1 MDRPSKL
8 SAPQLNVQDPIVVVE
23 ELTFFYSGAKEPV
36 LKDINLSFQRGEIA
50 LLIGATGAGK
60 STLYMCLNGLIP
72 HLVPGRVGGRVLID
86 GSDTRN
92 QTIPE
97 LAQKVGFVFQSPD
110 VQLFSHSVREELAFG
125 PENLGLSKP
134 EILRRIQLAAATI
147 NIVDLLEREPAY
159 LSGGQQQSVAI
170 GAIWAMLPE
179 ILILD
184 EPTSNLDPQSS
195 VRVLE
200 LIQGLN
206 RDHGK
211 TVLIAEH
218 KIDAVTRFADSI
230 LVMHEGGIAMQG
242 EPREI
247 FSQTEKLHQMGMV
260 APTATEVASE
270 LSKQGFSFDPWPL
283 TAEEG
288 IQAFGELLEAKGA
301 N

>member
-1 MDRPSKL
+1 M
-8 SAPQLNVQDPIVVVE
+8 SALDPVVTVE
-23 ELTFFYSGAKEPV
+23 ELTFFYSGTKEPA
-36 LKDINLSFQRGEIA
+36 LSDINLTFQRGEIA

-86 GSDTRN
+86 GSATSD
-92 QTIPE
+92 QSISE

-110 VQLFSHSVREELAFG
+110 VQLFSHTVREELAFG
-125 PENLGLSKP
+125 PENLGLPKS
-134 EILRRIQLAAATI
+134 EILRRIQLAANTI
-147 NIVDLLEREPAY
+147 GIDQLLEREPAY

-200 LIQGLN
+200 LIRSLN
-206 RDHGK
+206 KEHGK

-218 KIDAVTRFADSI
+218 KIDAAAQFADSV
-230 LVMHEGGIAMQG
+230 LVMHEGTIAMQG
-242 EPREI
+242 EPRHI
-247 FSQTEKLHQMGMV
+247 FSQAEELHQLGLV
-260 APTATEVASE
+260 APAAAEVAYE
-270 LSKQGFSFDPWPL
+270 LSKYGYTFEHWPL
-283 TAEEG
+283 TTEEAV
-288 IQAFGELLEAKGA
+288 QAFGELL
-301 N
+301 

>member
-1 MDRPSKL
+1 M
-8 SAPQLNVQDPIVVVE
+8 QEPIVVVE
-23 ELTFFYSGAKEPV
+23 ELTFFYSGTKEPA
-36 LKDINLSFQRGEIA
+36 LQDINLSFQRGEIA

-86 GSDTRN
+86 GIDTKN

-125 PENLGLSKP
+125 PENLGLSKA

-147 NIVDLLEREPAY
+147 DIKDLLEREPAY

-170 GAIWAMLPE
+170 GAIWAMLPD

-195 VRVLE
+195 LRVLE
-200 LIQGLN
+200 LIRGLN

-218 KIDAVTRFADSI
+218 KIDAVAQFADSI
-230 LVMHEGGIAMQG
+230 LVMHDGGIAMQG
-242 EPREI
+242 EPREV
-247 FSQTEKLHQMGMV
+247 FSQTDQLHQMGLA
-260 APTATEVASE
+260 APTATEVAFQ
-270 LSKQGFSFDPWPL
+270 LSKQGITFDPWPL

-288 IQAFGELLEAKGA
+288 IKAFGKLLEAKGA
-301 N
+301 V